1 MTVSLR
7 LFTLLTGF
15 GASLG
20 LWRVY
25 RSLPAEQALKGSL
38 SGLWVLCG
46 ALLGAR
52 TGYVLMHMNYFNL
65 HPELIPRTW
74 LGGLNA
80 FGALAG
86 AVLFAVL
93 AAIVLREGILEKL
106 DLMSLILAPLGTAV
120 WLGLWGEGVA
130 YGKVLTADSFGGVM
144 TPDEGGVLALR
155 FPLQIVAAI
164 SLLVILLGIE
174 RLTIHKRTGLRFMMI
189 GLCFSLHTAL
199 ISLFRVDP
207 AQMVAGM
214 RIDTLISLG
223 FTLAFILL
231 GILLSVTREKSDKI
245 KNTTISNEPLSME
258 EYMPD
263 LTIDTDL
270 IRKTLTDFIRT
281 ELGRAGYTKTVL
293 GLSGGVDSALSC
305 YLAVEALGAE
315 NVLTIR
321 MPYRTSS
328 PESLAHAQ
336 LVIDA
341 LGVQTLTIPIT
352 EMVEPLFNRY
362 PEMDGRRKGNIMARE
377 RMIILFDQSA
387 AFEGLV
393 LGTGNKTEYLLGY
406 TTLYGDSASALN
418 PLGDLYKTQVWQ
430 LARAMGVPEVI
441 IEKAPS
447 ADLWVGQTDEG
458 ELGFTYADVD
468 KLLFLLVDQRTSP
481 QECIEN
487 GFSESFVRA
496 VIEQV
501 RKTQFKRV
509 LPPIAKLSNQMIDY
523 DFL

>member
-1 MTVSLR
+1 
-7 LFTLLTGF
+7 
-15 GASLG
+15 
-20 LWRVY
+20 
-25 RSLPAEQALKGSL
+25 
-38 SGLWVLCG
+38 
-46 ALLGAR
+46 
-52 TGYVLMHMNYFNL
+52 
-65 HPELIPRTW
+65 
-74 LGGLNA
+74 
-80 FGALAG
+80 
-86 AVLFAVL
+86 
-93 AAIVLREGILEKL
+93 
-106 DLMSLILAPLGTAV
+106 
-120 WLGLWGEGVA
+120 
-130 YGKVLTADSFGGVM
+130 
-144 TPDEGGVLALR
+144 
-155 FPLQIVAAI
+155 
-164 SLLVILLGIE
+164 
-174 RLTIHKRTGLRFMMI
+174 
-189 GLCFSLHTAL
+189 
-199 ISLFRVDP
+199 
-207 AQMVAGM
+207 
-214 RIDTLISLG
+214 
-223 FTLAFILL
+223 
-231 GILLSVTREKSDKI
+231 
-245 KNTTISNEPLSME
+245 ME